1 LVYFI
6 QPNMDESGKNLQVRV
21 KELKIDEYLQQEEY
35 DHLFYCLGCVCDSDY
50 AEKFYNE
57 VKEDVQAYAEKFKA
71 SYHNNDQYYFYSG
84 KDFSKDILKKAEMCE
99 ASDENKRIF
108 SDSLKDAIN
117 IHFNQGEIKK
127 GNRE

>member
-1 LVYFI
+1 
-6 QPNMDESGKNLQVRV
+6 MDESGKNLQVRV

-50 AEKFYNE
+50 AEKFYHE

-71 SYHNNDQYYFYSG
+71 SFDHNNDQYTFYSG
-84 KDFSKDILKKAEMCE
+84 EDFSKEVLKKAEMCK
-99 ASDENKRIF
+99 ALDENEKIF

-117 IHFNQGEIKK
+117 IHFNQDEIIIKK
-127 GNRE
+127 GNKE